1 MNAIHERSRYV
12 QSIPARSSTAHEG
25 TPLPRILIVDDEVAV
40 LDGLRRQL
48 RKRFDV
54 RTATGGEDALRLLA
68 SADEAV
74 AVIVSDMRMPE
85 MDGATLLGR
94 VRRQHPDVVRIL
106 LTGQADTQSAIA
118 AVNEGSI
125 HRFLTKPCPPE
136 VLVDELTSAVELHR
150 LATMEKE
157 LLATTLR
164 RTVEALLATLSLAQP
179 AAFARARRI
188 SSTAL
193 EVAAVLQL
201 PDAWEVE
208 MTAQLSSLGAVAL
221 PAAVLTKLDRGRP
234 LEIEEREMVDRVP
247 ALSRDLV
254 AAIPRL
260 EAAAEAIGWQR
271 ARFDG
276 EGASPGVPTGT
287 ELPVTARILR
297 VAVDFENRM
306 AVQKSV
312 ERAIG
317 SLRAEVGAYDPE
329 ILDAL
334 ATAHE
339 LMPSTATEGLVDVDQ
354 LRAGMVVAED
364 VYTVDA
370 LLLVGRGTEVTDTL
384 VERLKNF
391 AELGRFEGQI
401 LVSDQ
406 RGTG

>member
-1 MNAIHERSRYV
+1 M
-12 QSIPARSSTAHEG
+12 QSILGRTWAASETAA
-25 TPLPRILIVDDEVAV
+25 LPRVLFVDDEVAV

-48 RKRFDV
+48 RKRFEV
-54 RTATGGEDALRLLA
+54 LTATGGEEALQLLA
-68 SADEAV
+68 TAEQPV
-74 AVIVSDMRMPE
+74 TVLVSDMRMPE

-94 VRRQHPDVVRIL
+94 VRKEHPDVVRLL

-136 VLVDELTSAVELHR
+136 VLVEELAGAVELHR
-150 LATMEKE
+150 LATVEKE

-164 RTVEALLATLSLAQP
+164 RTVEALLATLALAQP
-179 AAFARARRI
+179 VAFARARRI
-188 SSTAL
+188 SATAL
-193 EVAAVLQL
+193 ELADVLEVPDSWAV
-201 PDAWEVE
+201 EI
-208 MTAQLSSLGAVAL
+208 TAQLSSLGAVAL
-221 PAAVLTKLDRGRP
+221 PTAVLTKLDRGRP
-234 LEIEEREMVDRVP
+234 LEPEEREMVDRVP

-260 EAAAEAIGWQR
+260 ETAAEAIGWQR

-276 EGASPGVPTGT
+276 EGSGRGVPAGT
-287 ELPVTARILR
+287 DLPLTARILR
-297 VAVDFENRM
+297 VAVDFESRM
-306 AVQKSV
+306 SVQKSV

-317 SLRAEVGAYDPE
+317 GLRAEVGAYDPQV
-329 ILDAL
+329 LDAL

-339 LMPSTATEGLVDVDQ
+339 LGPVDAGAADRLVDVDG
-354 LRAGMVVAED
+354 LRPGMVVAED

-384 VERLKNF
+384 LERLKNF
-391 AELGRFEGQI
+391 EGLGRFEGQI

-406 RGTG
+406 PAGSA

>member
-1 MNAIHERSRYV
+1 M
-12 QSIPARSSTAHEG
+12 QSILPRTSTGYEVTA
-25 TPLPRILIVDDEVAV
+25 LPRILFVDDEVAV

-54 RTATGGEDALRLLA
+54 LTATGGEDALQLLA
-68 SADEAV
+68 AADEAV

-136 VLVDELTSAVELHR
+136 VLIDELASAVELHR
-150 LATMEKE
+150 LATVEKE
-157 LLATTLR
+157 MLATTLR
-164 RTVEALLATLSLAQP
+164 RTVEALLATLALAQP
-179 AAFARARRI
+179 VAFARAQRI

-193 EVAAVLQL
+193 EVAQVLQIQ
-201 PDAWEVE
+201 DAWAVE

-234 LEIEEREMVDRVP
+234 LEVEEREMVDRVP

-276 EGASPGVPTGT
+276 QDSGPGVPTGT
-287 ELPVTARILR
+287 DLPLSARILR
-297 VAVDFENRM
+297 VAVDFESRM
-306 AVQKSV
+306 SVQKSV

-317 SLRAEVGAYDPE
+317 VLRSEVGAYDPDVVE
-329 ILDAL
+329 AL

-339 LMPSTATEGLVDVDQ
+339 LTPAGSDAEGLVDVDQ
-354 LRAGMVVAED
+354 LRAGMVVSED
-364 VYTVDA
+364 LYTVDA

-391 AELGRFEGQI
+391 EELGRFQGQI

-406 RGTG
+406 RGSE